1 MINSWLTQRW
11 ASPYKSAYLQQHH
24 SFHAL
29 FTFFVPC
36 CIVVILMEIQQRK
49 HNKTFF
55 IFLTNPNL
63 HIFTHYLLYTHSHT
77 YKIHITHAHCRN
89 YGLYN
94 YTFPVIPIHA
104 LTCDFWVELLFI
116 YDIMNILWITYIAF
130 ISRWK
135 SNMYRKIN
143 IYDIEVWTSCTLL
156 DISK

>member
-1 MINSWLTQRW
+1 MINTKMSISIQKRITTAATFISCSL
-11 ASPYKSAYLQQHH
+11 H
-24 SFHAL
+24 
-29 FTFFVPC
+29 FFVPC

-94 YTFPVIPIHA
+94 YTLPVIPIHA
-104 LTCDFWVELLFI
+104 LTCDFWVELLLI
-116 YDIMNILWITYIAF
+116 YDLMNILWITYIAF
-130 ISRWK
+130 ISR
-135 SNMYRKIN
+135 
-143 IYDIEVWTSCTLL
+143 
-156 DISK
+156 